1 MIMTAL
7 NRKLLRELW
16 TLKSQMFSIALVV
29 AVGIMSIVTMGG
41 SYESLVRAQENYYRQ
56 SRFADVWISLVRAPL
71 SLAEELVAIPGVDA
85 VDTRIT
91 FLATLDLDDSGN
103 PAYGRFVS
111 LPEFGRPVLNDL
123 TLVRGRY
130 IDAGSNE
137 EIVISENFALARD
150 FDPGDSLRAIING
163 RAREFQIVGVA
174 NSPEHIYA
182 VPPGSLLPE
191 DARYGVIWASRA
203 VLGPAFNMDGAFN
216 EASLSLTADANA
228 SAVIERVDYIVTPF
242 GGLGAYPR
250 SDQPSHL
257 ILESELEQNR
267 VSGIV
272 VPLIFLGVA
281 VFLLYLVLGR
291 LITTQRGEIAVLK
304 AFGYSDVEV
313 GRHFLMFAVVA
324 VLIGGAIGTVG
335 GFFLGDAYIGVYQ
348 RYFNLP
354 GLEFISSS
362 RLLLFAFLACI
373 AGAFAG
379 AIAAVLKAVRLPPAE
394 AMRPEAPVTFKPGLF
409 ERLGLSDLL
418 GPQGSMVL
426 RNVERKPVQGFFS
439 TLGIAMAVAI
449 LTIGFFMFDSVY
461 ALMDIQFRQVQREDI
476 NVTFREILPYS
487 VRHELAA
494 IDGVH
499 RVEAMRA
506 IPARLRAGH
515 RHDEVV
521 IQGFD
526 PDGQLRRVIDASGN
540 VVSIPASGLVLSRLL
555 AERLGLQTGDE
566 VGVEF
571 LEGKQAQGVTAVSAI
586 IDDYLGLSV
595 IMNRDAL
602 WRLSGEQQVINGAFL
617 AIDDRAH
624 SAINRQ
630 LKRIPAVTGVTSPEA
645 MLQSFEEQL
654 ADSLL
659 VSSGFLLGFAGV
671 IAVGVIYNAARIAL
685 SERGRELASL
695 RVMGFHRREVATL
708 LLGEQALL
716 TILAIPLGWGIG
728 MLVCYALTVGMQTDL
743 YRIPFVTDPRTFIGS
758 GLVVVAAAYLSG
770 RVVRRRLDRANLVEV
785 LKTRE

>member
-1 MIMTAL
+1 MTTTAL

-71 SLAEELVAIPGVDA
+71 SLAEELASIPGVDA
-85 VDTRIT
+85 VDMRVT

-111 LPEFGRPVLNDL
+111 LPEFGRPALNDL
-123 TLVRGRY
+123 TVVRGRY
-130 IDAGSNE
+130 IDSGNSD
-137 EIVISENFALARD
+137 EIVISENFALARA
-150 FDPGDSLRAIING
+150 FDPGDTLRAIING
-163 RAREFQIVGVA
+163 RAREFQIVGIA

-182 VPPGSLLPE
+182 VPPGSLFPE

-203 VLGPAFNMDGAFN
+203 LLGPAFNMDGAFN
-216 EASLSLTADANA
+216 EASLSLATDGNA
-228 SAVIERVDYIVTPF
+228 SAVIERLDDTMTPY
-242 GGLGAYPR
+242 GGLGAYSR

-272 VPLIFLGVA
+272 VPMIFLGVA

-335 GFFLGDAYIGVYQ
+335 GFFLGDAYIDVYR

-354 GLEFISSS
+354 GLEFISSP
-362 RLLLFAFLACI
+362 RLLLFAFLACV

-379 AIAAVLKAVRLPPAE
+379 AVAAVLKAVRLPPAE
-394 AMRPEAPVTFKPGLF
+394 AMRPEAPVTFRPGLF
-409 ERLGLSDLL
+409 ERLGLSKLL

-426 RNVERKPVQGFFS
+426 RNVERKPIQGFFS

-494 IDGVH
+494 IDGVK
-499 RVEAMRA
+499 RVETTRA
-506 IPARLRAGH
+506 VPARLRAGH

-526 PDGQLRRVIDASGN
+526 PDGQLRRVIDAKGD
-540 VVSIPASGLVLSRLL
+540 VVSIPTSGLALSRLL
-555 AERLGLQTGDE
+555 AERLGLQAGDE
-566 VGVEF
+566 VRVEF
-571 LEGKQAQGVTAVSAI
+571 LEGKQAKGVAVVSAV
-586 IDDYLGLSV
+586 IDDFLGLSA

-602 WRLSGEQQVINGAFL
+602 WQLSGEQQVINGAFL
-617 AIDDRAH
+617 AIDELAH
-624 SAINRQ
+624 TDINRQ
-630 LKRIPAVTGVTSPEA
+630 LKRLPAVTGVTSPEA
-645 MLQSFEEQL
+645 MLQSFEEHL
-654 ADSLL
+654 ADNLL
-659 VSSGFLLGFAGV
+659 VASGFLLGFAGV

-716 TILAIPLGWGIG
+716 TMLAIPLGWGIG

-743 YRIPFVTDPRTFIGS
+743 YRIPFVSDPRTFIGS
-758 GLVVVAAAYLSG
+758 GLVVVVAAYLSG
-770 RVVRRRLDRANLVEV
+770 WVVRRRLDRANLVAV